1 MGDDGESLVTLGP
14 WDILNVP
21 LNVMHSATNVSNAAA
36 FLMVISTDQ
45 RGPEIFW
52 DPKNKFLD
60 PNRLVGI
67 NAIVN
72 LAGVGIGDKRWSR
85 KRMEQ
90 IISSRVEGTELICKT
105 IAGIKSDERPSVL
118 INASA
123 IGYYGHTGSN
133 PATENSPLGE
143 GFLADV
149 CSKWEESTLEAE
161 RAGIRVVHART
172 GIVLSASGGLLKRL
186 LPIFKLGLGGC
197 IGSGEQL
204 MSWISLR
211 DEIAAIK
218 WMLDNEINGPVNLVS
233 PEPLS
238 NFEFSKTLGDV
249 LRRPVVFKIPSSVLS
264 LVYGRQLVDEL
275 MISSQSIVPEVLLKN
290 NFTFSDPVLKKA
302 LENEIRSGS

>member
-1 MGDDGESLVTLGP
+1 MKTVAIAGSSGTIGRALERLLIQEGFSIKRLVRRNQIDDS
-14 WDILNVP
+14 
-21 LNVMHSATNVSNAAA
+21 
-36 FLMVISTDQ
+36 
-45 RGPEIFW
+45 EIFW

>member
-1 MGDDGESLVTLGP
+1 MKTVAIAGSSGTIGRALERLLTQEGFSVKRLVRRNQIDDS
-14 WDILNVP
+14 
-21 LNVMHSATNVSNAAA
+21 
-36 FLMVISTDQ
+36 
-45 RGPEIFW
+45 EIFW

-161 RAGIRVVHART
+161 KAGIRVVHART

-249 LRRPVVFKIPSSVLS
+249 LRRPVVFKIHSSVLS

>member
-1 MGDDGESLVTLGP
+1 MKTVAIAGSSGTIGRALERLLIQEGFSVKRLVRGNQIDDS
-14 WDILNVP
+14 
-21 LNVMHSATNVSNAAA
+21 
-36 FLMVISTDQ
+36 
-45 RGPEIFW
+45 EIFW

-238 NFEFSKTLGDV
+238 NFEFSKALGDA

-290 NFTFSDPVLKKA
+290 NFTFSDPVLRKA

>member
-1 MGDDGESLVTLGP
+1 MKTVAIAGSSGTIGRALERLLIQEGFSVKRLVRRNQIDDS
-14 WDILNVP
+14 
-21 LNVMHSATNVSNAAA
+21 
-36 FLMVISTDQ
+36 
-45 RGPEIFW
+45 EIFW

-60 PNRLVGI
+60 PNRLVGV

-161 RAGIRVVHART
+161 RAEIRVVHART

>member
-1 MGDDGESLVTLGP
+1 MKTVAIAGSSGTIGRALERLLIQEGFSVKRLVRRNQIDDS
-14 WDILNVP
+14 
-21 LNVMHSATNVSNAAA
+21 
-36 FLMVISTDQ
+36 
-45 RGPEIFW
+45 EIFW

-72 LAGVGIGDKRWSR
+72 LAGIGIGDKRWSR

>member
-1 MGDDGESLVTLGP
+1 MKTVAIAGSSGTIGRALERLLIQEGFSVKRLVRRNQIDDS
-14 WDILNVP
+14 
-21 LNVMHSATNVSNAAA
+21 
-36 FLMVISTDQ
+36 
-45 RGPEIFW
+45 EIFW

-161 RAGIRVVHART
+161 SAGIRVVHART

-302 LENEIRSGS
+302 LENEIRSGA

>member
-1 MGDDGESLVTLGP
+1 MKTVAIAGSSGTIGRALERLLIQEGFSVKRLVRRNQIDDS
-14 WDILNVP
+14 
-21 LNVMHSATNVSNAAA
+21 
-36 FLMVISTDQ
+36 
-45 RGPEIFW
+45 EIFW

-72 LAGVGIGDKRWSR
+72 LAGVGIGDKRWSL

-197 IGSGEQL
+197 IGSGEHIQVQ
-204 MSWISLR
+204 
-211 DEIAAIK
+211 K
-218 WMLDNEINGPVNLVS
+218 G
-233 PEPLS
+233 
-238 NFEFSKTLGDV
+238 
-249 LRRPVVFKIPSSVLS
+249 
-264 LVYGRQLVDEL
+264 
-275 MISSQSIVPEVLLKN
+275 
-290 NFTFSDPVLKKA
+290 
-302 LENEIRSGS
+302 

>member
-1 MGDDGESLVTLGP
+1 MKTVAIAGSSGTIGRALERLLIQEGFSVKRLVRRNQIDDS
-14 WDILNVP
+14 
-21 LNVMHSATNVSNAAA
+21 
-36 FLMVISTDQ
+36 
-45 RGPEIFW
+45 EIFW

-172 GIVLSASGGLLKRL
+172 GIVLSTSGGLLKRL

>member
-1 MGDDGESLVTLGP
+1 MKTVAIAGSSGTIGRALERLLIQEGFSVKRLVRRNQIDDS
-14 WDILNVP
+14 
-21 LNVMHSATNVSNAAA
+21 
-36 FLMVISTDQ
+36 
-45 RGPEIFW
+45 EIFW

-290 NFTFSDPVLKKA
+290 NFTFSDLVLKKA

>member
-1 MGDDGESLVTLGP
+1 MKTVAIAGSSGTIGRALERLLTQEGFSVKRLVRRNQIDDS
-14 WDILNVP
+14 
-21 LNVMHSATNVSNAAA
+21 
-36 FLMVISTDQ
+36 
-45 RGPEIFW
+45 EIFW

>member
-1 MGDDGESLVTLGP
+1 MKTVAIAGSSGTIGRALERLLIQEGFSVKRLVRRNQIDDSE
-14 WDILNVP
+14 IL
-21 LNVMHSATNVSNAAA
+21 
-36 FLMVISTDQ
+36 
-45 RGPEIFW
+45 W
-52 DPKNKFLD
+52 DPENKFLD

-290 NFTFSDPVLKKA
+290 NFTFSDLVLKKA

>member
-1 MGDDGESLVTLGP
+1 MKTVAIAGSSGTIGRALERLLIQEGFSVKRLVRRNQIDDS
-14 WDILNVP
+14 
-21 LNVMHSATNVSNAAA
+21 
-36 FLMVISTDQ
+36 
-45 RGPEIFW
+45 EIFW

-90 IISSRVEGTELICKT
+90 IISSRVEGTELICRT

>member
-1 MGDDGESLVTLGP
+1 MKTVAIAGSSGTIGRALERLLIQEGFSVKRLVRRNQIDDS
-14 WDILNVP
+14 
-21 LNVMHSATNVSNAAA
+21 
-36 FLMVISTDQ
+36 
-45 RGPEIFW
+45 EIFW

-90 IISSRVEGTELICKT
+90 IISSRVKGTELICKT

>member
-1 MGDDGESLVTLGP
+1 MKTVAIAGSSGTIGRALERLLTQEGFSVKRLVRRNQIDDS
-14 WDILNVP
+14 
-21 LNVMHSATNVSNAAA
+21 
-36 FLMVISTDQ
+36 
-45 RGPEIFW
+45 EIFW

-161 RAGIRVVHART
+161 KAGIRVVHART

>member
-1 MGDDGESLVTLGP
+1 MKTVAIAGSSGTIGRALEGLLIQEGFSVKRLVRRNQIDDS
-14 WDILNVP
+14 
-21 LNVMHSATNVSNAAA
+21 
-36 FLMVISTDQ
+36 
-45 RGPEIFW
+45 EIFW

>member
-1 MGDDGESLVTLGP
+1 MKTVAIAGSSGTIGRALERLLIQEGFSVKRLVRRNQIDDS
-14 WDILNVP
+14 
-21 LNVMHSATNVSNAAA
+21 
-36 FLMVISTDQ
+36 
-45 RGPEIFW
+45 EIFW

-249 LRRPVVFKIPSSVLS
+249 LRRPVVFKIPSSVSS

>member
-1 MGDDGESLVTLGP
+1 LQENLKTVAIAGSSGTIGRALERLLIQEGFSVKRLVRRNQIDDS
-14 WDILNVP
+14 
-21 LNVMHSATNVSNAAA
+21 
-36 FLMVISTDQ
+36 
-45 RGPEIFW
+45 EIFW

-249 LRRPVVFKIPSSVLS
+249 LRRPVVFKIHSSVLS

>member
-1 MGDDGESLVTLGP
+1 LKTVAIAGSSGTIGRALERLLIQEGFSVKRLVRRNQIDDS
-14 WDILNVP
+14 
-21 LNVMHSATNVSNAAA
+21 
-36 FLMVISTDQ
+36 
-45 RGPEIFW
+45 EIFW
-52 DPKNKFLD
+52 DLENKFLD

>member
-1 MGDDGESLVTLGP
+1 MKTVAIAGSSGTIGRALERLLIQEGFSVKRLVRRNQIDDS
-14 WDILNVP
+14 
-21 LNVMHSATNVSNAAA
+21 
-36 FLMVISTDQ
+36 
-45 RGPEIFW
+45 EIFW

-238 NFEFSKTLGDV
+238 NFEFSKALGDA

-290 NFTFSDPVLKKA
+290 NFTFSDPVLRKA

>member
-1 MGDDGESLVTLGP
+1 MKTVAIAGSSGTIGRALERLLIQEGFSVKRLVRRNQIDDS
-14 WDILNVP
+14 
-21 LNVMHSATNVSNAAA
+21 
-36 FLMVISTDQ
+36 
-45 RGPEIFW
+45 EIFW

-290 NFTFSDPVLKKA
+290 NFTFSDPELKKA

>member
-1 MGDDGESLVTLGP
+1 MKTVAIAGSSGTIGRALERLLIQEGFSVKRLVRRNQIDDS
-14 WDILNVP
+14 
-21 LNVMHSATNVSNAAA
+21 
-36 FLMVISTDQ
+36 
-45 RGPEIFW
+45 EIFW

-161 RAGIRVVHART
+161 KAGIRVVHART

-186 LPIFKLGLGGC
+186 LPIFKLGLGGS

-238 NFEFSKTLGDV
+238 NFEFSKALGDA

-290 NFTFSDPVLKKA
+290 NFR
-302 LENEIRSGS
+302 NIYY

>member
-1 MGDDGESLVTLGP
+1 MKTVAIAGSSGTIGRALERLLIQEGFSVKRLVRRNQIDDS
-14 WDILNVP
+14 
-21 LNVMHSATNVSNAAA
+21 
-36 FLMVISTDQ
+36 
-45 RGPEIFW
+45 EIFW

-60 PNRLVGI
+60 PNRLVGV

-211 DEIAAIK
+211 DEVAAIK

>member
-1 MGDDGESLVTLGP
+1 LKTVAIAGSSGTIGRALERLLIQEGFSVKRLVRRNQIDDS
-14 WDILNVP
+14 
-21 LNVMHSATNVSNAAA
+21 
-36 FLMVISTDQ
+36 
-45 RGPEIFW
+45 EIFW

>member
-1 MGDDGESLVTLGP
+1 MKTVAIAGSSGTIGRALERLLIQEGFSVKRLVRRNQIDDS
-14 WDILNVP
+14 
-21 LNVMHSATNVSNAAA
+21 
-36 FLMVISTDQ
+36 
-45 RGPEIFW
+45 EIFW

>member
-1 MGDDGESLVTLGP
+1 MKTVAIAGSSGTIGRALEGLLIQEGFSVKRLVRRNQIDDS
-14 WDILNVP
+14 
-21 LNVMHSATNVSNAAA
+21 
-36 FLMVISTDQ
+36 
-45 RGPEIFW
+45 EIFW

-238 NFEFSKTLGDV
+238 NFEFSKALGDA

-290 NFTFSDPVLKKA
+290 NFTFSDPVLRKA

>member
-1 MGDDGESLVTLGP
+1 MKTVAIAGSSGTIGRALERLLIQEGFSVKRLVRRNQIDDS
-14 WDILNVP
+14 
-21 LNVMHSATNVSNAAA
+21 
-36 FLMVISTDQ
+36 
-45 RGPEIFW
+45 EIFW

-238 NFEFSKTLGDV
+238 NFEFSKTLVDV

-302 LENEIRSGS
+302 LENEIRSAS

>member
-1 MGDDGESLVTLGP
+1 MKTVAIAGSSGTIGRALERLLIQEGFSVKRLVRRNQIDDS
-14 WDILNVP
+14 
-21 LNVMHSATNVSNAAA
+21 
-36 FLMVISTDQ
+36 
-45 RGPEIFW
+45 EIFW

-161 RAGIRVVHART
+161 KAGIRVVHART

>member
-1 MGDDGESLVTLGP
+1 MKTVAIAGSSGTIGRALERLLIQEGFSVKRLVRRNQIDDS
-14 WDILNVP
+14 
-21 LNVMHSATNVSNAAA
+21 
-36 FLMVISTDQ
+36 
-45 RGPEIFW
+45 EIFW

-60 PNRLVGI
+60 PNRLVGV

>member
-1 MGDDGESLVTLGP
+1 MKTVAIAGSSGTIGRALERLLIQEGFSVKRLVRRNQIDDS
-14 WDILNVP
+14 
-21 LNVMHSATNVSNAAA
+21 
-36 FLMVISTDQ
+36 
-45 RGPEIFW
+45 EIFW

-72 LAGVGIGDKRWSR
+72 LAGVGIGDKRWSL

>member
-1 MGDDGESLVTLGP
+1 MKTVAIAGSSGTIGRALERLLIQEGFSVKRLVRRNQIDDS
-14 WDILNVP
+14 
-21 LNVMHSATNVSNAAA
+21 
-36 FLMVISTDQ
+36 
-45 RGPEIFW
+45 EIFW
-52 DPKNKFLD
+52 DPENKFLD

-290 NFTFSDPVLKKA
+290 NFTFSDLVLKKA

>member
-1 MGDDGESLVTLGP
+1 MKTVAIAGSSGTIGRALERLLIQEGFSVKRLVRRNQIDDS
-14 WDILNVP
+14 
-21 LNVMHSATNVSNAAA
+21 
-36 FLMVISTDQ
+36 
-45 RGPEIFW
+45 EIFW

-161 RAGIRVVHART
+161 KAGIRVVHART

-290 NFTFSDPVLKKA
+290 NFTFSDPVLRKA

>member
-1 MGDDGESLVTLGP
+1 MKTVAIAGSSGTIGRALERLLIQEGFSVKRLVRRNQIDDS
-14 WDILNVP
+14 
-21 LNVMHSATNVSNAAA
+21 
-36 FLMVISTDQ
+36 
-45 RGPEIFW
+45 EIFW

-60 PNRLVGI
+60 PNKLVGI

>member
-1 MGDDGESLVTLGP
+1 MKTVAIAGSSGTIGRALERLLIQEGFSVKRLVRRNQIDDS
-14 WDILNVP
+14 
-21 LNVMHSATNVSNAAA
+21 
-36 FLMVISTDQ
+36 
-45 RGPEIFW
+45 EIFW

-211 DEIAAIK
+211 DEIAAIR

>member
-1 MGDDGESLVTLGP
+1 MKTVAIAGSSGTIGRALERLLIQEGFSVKRLVRRNQIDDS
-14 WDILNVP
+14 
-21 LNVMHSATNVSNAAA
+21 
-36 FLMVISTDQ
+36 
-45 RGPEIFW
+45 EIFW

-238 NFEFSKTLGDV
+238 NFEFSKALGDA